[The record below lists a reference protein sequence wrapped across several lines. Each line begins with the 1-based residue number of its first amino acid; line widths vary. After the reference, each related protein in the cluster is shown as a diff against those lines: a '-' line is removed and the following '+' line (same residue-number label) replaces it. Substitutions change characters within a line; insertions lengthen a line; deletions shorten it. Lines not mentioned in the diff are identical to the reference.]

1 MEREDLVDGSAS
13 LSGEQLEGKAYVQVQ
28 CCDRI
33 AQTLQPLG
41 SAGCHN
47 AFVSQGKMSYLSLL
61 LFFKEDF
68 SEHPI
73 ISLRILGIFFC
84 QFLFCFPGLL
94 CMKHDNGFHSLCSP
108 FCSCSHEVHSEHI
121 LIGLESGTASSGEK
135 TACTQGSLPNYPFA
149 DTSIVEGKSFCLEA
163 ILNP

>member
-1 MEREDLVDGSAS
+1 MDGSAS

-28 CCDRI
+28 CCGRI
-33 AQTLQPLG
+33 AQTLQPWALQVATMLLSHRG
-41 SAGCHN
+41 SRN
-47 AFVSQGKMSYLSLL
+47 LSIL

-121 LIGLESGTASSGEK
+121 LIGLESGTASFGEK